1 MRLGVMCSGEGTNF
15 QNLITYP
22 QMKHEIVLMIHNTK
36 HCGAITRAEKYGIPH
51 VRIAHKNEDEM
62 IKLFE
67 AWRVDLIVLAG
78 YMRVLRKPSEF
89 PCPIINVHPSLLP
102 KYKGLH
108 AVQQALE
115 SGDKESGC
123 TVHYVNEELDGGAI
137 IDRSIVP
144 ICPDDTV
151 DTLQH
156 RIQRAEYRL
165 LPLVINHYETES
177 SIKKSVRATM
187 AL

>member
-1 MRLGVMCSGEGTNF
+1 MCSGNGTNF
-15 QNLITYP
+15 ENIITNP
-22 QMKHEIVLMIHNTK
+22 ICNKHEVVLMILNTK
-36 HCGAITRAEKYGIPH
+36 HCGAVKRAAKFGIPH
-51 VRIAHKNEDEM
+51 VRVAHKDEDQM

-67 AWRVDLIVLAG
+67 AWRVDLIILAG
-78 YMRVLRKPSEF
+78 YMRVLKKPSEF

-102 KYKGLH
+102 KYKGLN
-108 AVQQALE
+108 AVEQALE
-115 SGDKESGC
+115 SGDKETGC

-151 DTLQH
+151 ETLTH

-165 LPLVINHYETES
+165 LPLVINHYES
-177 SIKKSVRATM
+177 KKSTEESTGAAM
-187 AL
+187 AV

>member
-108 AVQQALE
+108 AVEQALE

-123 TVHYVNEELDGGAI
+123 TVHYVNEELDGGDI
-137 IDRSIVP
+137 ISQSRVP

-177 SIKKSVRATM
+177 SITKSVRATM